1 MAHARA
7 GTTPFSRHL
16 PARRAEAAPPRQQT
30 PHPPAEPL
38 HSTCPDH
45 LRRRTGHGESRYRR
59 HRPGGARCRRAPLPA
74 CGGAPD
80 TASADTAGTAPAAT
94 DAGAPRYTLDERSL
108 PPVNRFQASDLDTS
122 VNACHD
128 FNAHANG
135 KWLAANE
142 IPGDRTSWG
151 SFEMLTERTLEAQRQ
166 LAEHAAA
173 NESATGV
180 EKIVGDF
187 WATGMDRE
195 SIDAQGIAPIQEV
208 ID

>member
-1 MAHARA
+1 MTPA
-7 GTTPFSRHL
+7 G
-16 PARRAEAAPPRQQT
+16 
-30 PHPPAEPL
+30 
-38 HSTCPDH
+38 
-45 LRRRTGHGESRYRR
+45 G
-59 HRPGGARCRRAPLPA
+59 
-74 CGGAPD
+74 
-80 TASADTAGTAPAAT
+80 GTA
-94 DAGAPRYTLDERSL
+94 DAPRYTLDEGRL

-128 FNAHANG
+128 FNAYANG

-166 LAEHAAA
+166 LAEQAAA

-195 SIDAQGIAPIQEV
+195 SIDAKGIAPIQDV
-208 ID
+208 IDAIDALDGPEAIAAWLREGTAEGRNMLFRSAPRRLQDSRSISPTPPRAGWACRHDLLFRGNARRQAGRL